1 MRLIIVSNR
10 VAVPDCGKKTMPG
23 GLAVGVKAALRNRTG
38 VWFGWSGAIA
48 DEPAAQPRFVR
59 RNRVTYAVVDLSA
72 VDFEEYYEG
81 FANRVLW
88 PILHYRVD
96 LQEYSRADQSGY
108 MRVNRRFA
116 DSLDLFI
123 EDHDVIWV
131 HDYHLMPLARELR
144 ARGRLNRIGFF
155 LHIPCAPPDILQT
168 LPHHEDI
175 LGSLAHY
182 DLVGFQTDKDRNN
195 FARYLTLRGAEP
207 GRGRSY
213 SINGRRTR
221 IGAFPVGIETAAFAR
236 LARNA
241 ARSPFVRQITES
253 LAGRSLVLGVDRL
266 DYSKGIVHRI
276 NAFDR
281 FLELYPEWRSRVTF
295 LQITPKS
302 RGGIKEYAA
311 IEDEVTTLI
320 GKINGRYGE
329 ASWTPIRYVNR
340 SHSRTALAGVYR
352 TADVALVTPL
362 RDGMN
367 LVAKEFI
374 AAQDGDR
381 PGVLVLSQFAGAAA
395 ELDNALIVNPHETE
409 AVAAALKRALEMP
422 LAERRERHAPM
433 FDHLLTYDVEHWAES
448 FLSALR
454 VARQRPGLVEG
465 LRSIFGVSAN
475 KRIPAAAIATQ
486 AGRIAV
492 RL

>member
-10 VAVPDCGKKTMPG
+10 VAVPDEAKKATPG
-23 GLAVGVKAALRNRTG
+23 GLAVAVKAALKNRTG
-38 VWFGWSGAIA
+38 VWFGWSGEIA
-48 DEPAAQPRFVR
+48 EEPATQPRFVG
-59 RNRVTYAVVDLSA
+59 RNRVTYAVVDLSRA
-72 VDFEEYYEG
+72 DFEEYYEG
-81 FANRVLW
+81 LANRVLW

-96 LQEYSRADQSGY
+96 LQAYSRADQSGY
-108 MRVNRRFA
+108 LRVNRRFA

-123 EDHDVIWV
+123 KDDDVIWV

-144 ARGRLNRIGFF
+144 ARGRMNPIGFY

-175 LGSLAHY
+175 LGSLAYY
-182 DLVGFQTDKDRNN
+182 DLIGFQTENDRDN
-195 FARYLTLRGAEP
+195 FGHYLAFLGAKP

-213 SINGRRTR
+213 WIDGRQTR
-221 IGAFPVGIETAAFAR
+221 IGAFPVGIETGAYSR

-241 ARSPFVRQITES
+241 ARSPFVRQIAES
-253 LAGRSLVLGVDRL
+253 LAGRRLALGVDRL
-266 DYSKGIVHRI
+266 DYSKGILHRI

-281 FLELYPEWRSRVTF
+281 FLELFPEWRSRVTF

-302 RGGIKEYAA
+302 RSDIKAYAA
-311 IEDEVTTLI
+311 IENEVTTLI

-340 SHSRTALAGVYR
+340 SYSRTALAGVYR

-367 LVAKEFI
+367 LVAKEYI
-374 AAQDGDR
+374 SAQDGDR

-395 ELDNALIVNPHETE
+395 ELGGALIVNPHETE
-409 AVAAALKRALEMP
+409 AVAAALKQALEMP
-422 LAERRERHAPM
+422 LVERRDRHAPM
-433 FDHLLTYDVEHWAES
+433 FEHLLAYDVEHWAEC
-448 FLSALR
+448 FLSSLR
-454 VARQRPGLVEG
+454 EARQRPGLVEG
-465 LRSIFGVSAN
+465 LRSMFGASAS
-475 KRIPAAAIATQ
+475 
-486 AGRIAV
+486 
-492 RL
+492 